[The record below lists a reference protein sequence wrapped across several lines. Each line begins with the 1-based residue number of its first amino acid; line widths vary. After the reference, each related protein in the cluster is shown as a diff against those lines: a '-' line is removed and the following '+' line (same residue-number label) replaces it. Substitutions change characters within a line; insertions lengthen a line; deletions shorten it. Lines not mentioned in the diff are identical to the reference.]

1 MPQKTNLNI
10 SPYFDDFDK
19 DDNFYRVLFKPG
31 FPVQARELTTLQSIL
46 QNQVENFGSHIFKE
60 GSMVIPGNISYDG
73 EYTSIKINSDYL
85 GIPVTT
91 YVDKLIGKRLR
102 GQTSGVTASVD
113 KFLDISP
120 AEGITDLTLFVGY
133 HSSNESGEI
142 ASFDDGEVLIVEEGF
157 TYGNTSVNA
166 GDVVAT
172 VVSEDSAS
180 IGSNVSIGTGVYF
193 IRGTFVDVTTDK
205 IVLDAYSNNPSF
217 RVGLEII
224 EELITAKDDDSLYD
238 NAKGFS
244 NFAAPGADRLK
255 ISTKLSKKLLTD
267 YDDKTFVELLRIEDG
282 EIKKLQ
288 NSSVYSIIKD
298 YFAKR
303 TFEESGDYSL
313 GNFGVSTSEILNDR
327 MSNEGVYFEDQI
339 TDQGNTASED
349 LYAVKLS
356 AGKAYV
362 KGFDV
367 ETISTTVVDVEKPRD
382 TRSVSDALV
391 PFEFGTVLRLNN
403 VNGSPFIGV
412 NNNDNIV
419 NLFNQRKTTAN
430 ATAGSG
436 TQVGRAR
443 VYSYGLTDSA
453 YSNASSKFNLSL
465 FDVQTFTELTLNSS
479 VTNAQL
485 PDSSFVEG
493 VSSGASGFA
502 NAQGGGSATVNL
514 VQTTG
519 TFIAGEQL
527 KINGTSLVS
536 RSVTSVRTFGIED
549 VKSVFQDS
557 TAVDSELKSD
567 FSGDLIL
574 QKKTAPNFSIADQ
587 ITISNAGIATVAGKN
602 FVGIKK
608 DSIVRYQTSSLSVPT
623 FNRVSAVAADGL
635 TMTLAATTDVANV
648 CAGPITEG
656 TVNFTIGAPIVKN
669 NGGMYAP
676 LEETSVAT
684 VGLSGSNLTVTT
696 QIREKSTNDSG
707 ELSLV
712 PGDTGITSSRYETFD
727 ADRYSIHY
735 SDGSIEDLTSDQ
747 FSLGTDGNVTI
758 TGLTASQSSN
768 VTVNATVKKIGISEK
783 RKDYIRS
790 EKININQCRTGVT
803 TSLTGLTQSNFYGTR
818 IEDKEISLNV
828 PDVVKVIAVYE
839 ALDINIPVLDKL
851 IFPSG
856 LALDTNSILGEKIL
870 GKETGAL
877 AQIVTRSSATEVEIV
892 YLNDSKFS
900 IGELVNFEESNINSI
915 ISNITIGNYQNVTDH
930 YTLDKGQREEFY
942 DYGRIVKSNDGYTPT
957 RRLLI
962 IFDYYLVPSN
972 DTGDI
977 YTVNSYDPERYKFD
991 IPTLPSEARAS
1002 DILDVRPR
1010 VTAFDPSTS
1019 RSPFDFDS
1027 RTFGTT
1033 GNNPT
1038 LVVTPEESSIVDFA
1052 YYLPR
1057 IDKISLNKDG
1067 VFTVTKGTSAVN
1079 PKAPTSVDEAMEI
1092 ATLKLPAYLYNPEDI
1107 EITVVDNRRYTM
1119 RDIGKIEDRVENL
1132 ETLTSLTLL
1141 ELDTKTLQVRDADG
1155 LDRFKSGFFVDDFK
1169 DVNRTDFD
1177 SSDIAVDSRT
1187 NTLTTPRDFFSLK
1200 PQVALEPSVNINTA
1214 DFSQNLSLLDSNV
1227 QKTGDLITLKYTEKG
1242 WIEQPLASRVENVN
1256 PFNMI
1261 DFTGRIQL
1269 TPASDNWTR
1278 NVFVSGG
1285 TRRITGSF
1293 NGSFI
1298 ETIKISS
1305 KPDTHVR
1312 SRNVSF
1318 VGGGLRPLAR
1328 HYPFFDSA
1336 SGIDIAP
1343 KLIEIAM
1350 SSGVFNIGENVS
1362 GFIGGRRIF
1371 RARVIQ
1377 PNHKTGQYNKPAT
1390 TISLNPYD
1398 RSVSLPTT
1406 YSASSTVLNVD
1417 IEALADEVQGRYFG
1431 FVQKGVVLIGNTSGA
1446 QATVSDVRLFTDTF
1460 GDVGGSIFFRNPLAS
1475 PPPPLRFKTGTNAYK
1490 LTSSSTNAEPLKGSL
1505 LISSAET
1512 TYRATGIVDTFR
1524 QTRVVVRTPPPP
1536 PPRPRRRRRRRG
1548 GKDPLAQ
1555 SFTVDE
1561 TGAFMTSV
1569 DLFFANKDEAE
1580 KVTIEVRTVELGTPT
1595 NQLVDDFSRVTLEPS
1610 QINTSTDGTVPTNV
1624 KFPSPIYLEPNAE
1637 YAVVI
1642 LAPTT
1647 NQYEHWVARMGE
1659 RTVNTTTLPNAE
1671 SVLVTKQYVGGSLFK
1686 SQNGSIWTPSQFEDL
1701 KFKLYKANFT
1711 TTTGTAFFYNTPLTP
1726 TDSNL
1731 PKLNAD
1737 SIKTLPRRLKVGIN
1751 TTNTMNAVLQVGR
1764 KVSDGT
1770 AGRPFG
1776 FIDQVGGRV
1785 NTLSPSIVGAGYSNG
1800 TYSDVPLY
1808 TITGNGSNS
1817 RATVVV
1823 SGGVVSSVSPTT
1835 DGNGYVIGDVVGV
1848 TTSNMVKGRGA
1859 KITVTE
1865 LDGFDTLYLTGV
1877 QGQTFDTGDLVVYD
1891 SNTAVSY
1898 ANTDI
1903 LSSTVLDSLSEGNII
1918 EVTHHSHGMHAS
1930 NNIVTLSDIEPNT
1943 LSTTLT
1949 SELSNNGGSVSVA
1962 NTSLFG
1968 TFEGIS
1974 TSRGFAKINNE
1985 VIFYDSI
1992 TAGGGG
1998 SGSLGIGTRG
2008 IDSSLV
2014 RSHPNNSE
2022 IFPYEL
2028 NGVSLTK
2035 INKQHSMSSNALL
2048 NASQDIDK
2056 YYLEIDRQDRAS
2068 GDTLLCFTSDNQVGG
2083 DGAVGTR
2090 NIQYNTLEP
2099 RVNVITPGEGTS
2111 LSASIRTTSGTSAG
2125 GIEPSFIDQGFEP
2138 IELNVDNSLSTPR
2151 IVASEVN
2158 ETTRLTTLPKN
2169 RSFTLGIQ
2177 MNSSDSNLSPVI
2189 DTQNMTMIY
2198 GRNRINNPI
2207 SDYTIDGRVNLSSED
2222 PHSSIYVTNRVDL
2235 AQPATSLKVLVSSYR
2250 HASADFRLLYQLFR
2264 TDSSGIETSYQLFPG
2279 FNNLNDTDGDGFG
2292 DEVIDNTQN
2301 NGRSDAFV
2309 SASADGQF
2317 SEYQFSA
2324 DNLEQFTGFRIKI
2337 VMSGTNEARSPQ
2349 FKDFRA
2355 IALA

>member
-60 GSMVIPGNISYDG
+60 GSMVIPGNINYDG
-73 EYTSIKINSDYL
+73 EYTSLKINSDYL
-85 GIPVTT
+85 GIPVTA
-91 YVDKLIGKRLR
+91 YVDKLVGKRLK

-113 KFLDISP
+113 KFLDVSP
-120 AEGITDLTLFVGY
+120 AEGITDLTLFIRY
-133 HSSNESGEI
+133 HDSNISGEI
-142 ASFDDGEVLIVEEGF
+142 ATFSDGEVLIVEEGF

-166 GDVVAT
+166 GDTVAT
-172 VVSEDSAS
+172 VAPEDASS

-193 IRGTFVDVTTDK
+193 IRGTFVDVAADK

-217 RVGLEII
+217 RVGLEIT

-267 YDDKTFVELLRIEDG
+267 YDDKTFVELVRIENG

-288 NSSVYSIIKD
+288 NSSVYSIIKE

-327 MSNEGVYFEDQI
+327 MSNEGVYFADQI
-339 TDQGNTASED
+339 TDQGNTPSED

-362 KGFDV
+362 KGFDI
-367 ETISTTVVDVEKPRD
+367 ETVSTTVLDVEKPRD
-382 TRSVSDALV
+382 TRSVSDSLV
-391 PFEFGTVLRLNN
+391 PFEFGTLLRLNN

-412 NNNDNIV
+412 NNNDNTI

-430 ATAGSG
+430 ATSGSG

-443 VYSYGLTDSA
+443 VYSFSLTDAS
-453 YSNASSKFNLSL
+453 YSNAASQFDLYL

-502 NAQGGGSATVNL
+502 NAQGGGSDTVNL

-527 KINGTSLVS
+527 KINGTTLVS
-536 RSVTSVRTFGIED
+536 RSVSSVRTFGIED

-567 FSGDLIL
+567 FSGDMIL
-574 QKKTAPNFSIADQ
+574 QRKTAPNFSIADQ
-587 ITISNAGIATVAGKN
+587 ITISSAGIATVAGKN
-602 FVGIKK
+602 FVGIKR
-608 DSIVRYQTSSLSVPT
+608 DSIVRYQTSDLSVPT
-623 FNRVSAVAADGL
+623 FNRVQSVAADGL
-635 TMTLAATTDVANV
+635 TMTLAATTDVASV
-648 CAGPITEG
+648 CDGGIVAG
-656 TVNFTIGAPIVKN
+656 TVNFTLGAPIVRNK
-669 NGGMYAP
+669 GGMYAP
-676 LEETSVAT
+676 LEETDVAT
-684 VGLSGSNLTVTT
+684 VGLSGSNLIVTT
-696 QIREKSTNDSG
+696 QVREKSTNGAG
-707 ELSLV
+707 ELTLV

-727 ADRYSIHY
+727 AERYSVHY
-735 SDGSIEDLTSDQ
+735 SDGTTEDLTSDQ
-747 FSLGTDGNVTI
+747 FTLGTDGTVTL

-790 EKININQCRTGVT
+790 EKINITQCRSGVT

-839 ALDINIPVLDKL
+839 ALDTNAPVLDKL
-851 IFPSG
+851 TFPAG

-900 IGELVNFEESNINSI
+900 VGELVEFEESNINSI
-915 ISNITIGNYQNVTDH
+915 IATITIGNYQNVTRH

-977 YTVNSYDPERYKFD
+977 YTVNSYDSERYKFD
-991 IPTLPSEARAS
+991 VPSLPSGVRAS

-1038 LVVTPEESSIVDFA
+1038 LVVTPAESSVVDFA

-1057 IDKISLNKDG
+1057 IDKISLDKNG

-1079 PKAPTSVDEAMEI
+1079 PKAPTSVDDAMDI
-1092 ATLKLPAYLYNPEDI
+1092 ATLKLPAYLYNPDDI

-1119 RDIGKIEDRVENL
+1119 RDIGKLEDRVENL
-1132 ETLTSLTLL
+1132 ETVTSLTLL

-1169 DVNRTDFD
+1169 DVNRTDLG

-1200 PQVALEPSVNINTA
+1200 PQIALEPSVNISTA
-1214 DFSQNLSLLDSNV
+1214 DFSQNLPLLDSNV
-1227 QKTGDLITLKYTEKG
+1227 QKTGDLITLKYTEKE

-1278 NVFVSGG
+1278 NVFVDGG
-1285 TRRITGSF
+1285 SRTITGDF

-1305 KPDTHVR
+1305 EPDTHVR
-1312 SRNVSF
+1312 SRNVAF
-1318 VGGGLRPLAR
+1318 VGTGLRPLAR

-1343 KLIEIAM
+1343 KLIEVTM
-1350 SSGVFNIGENVS
+1350 SSGVFTVGEDVS
-1362 GFIGGRRIF
+1362 GFIGGTRIF
-1371 RARVIQ
+1371 SARVIQ
-1377 PNHKTGQYNKPAT
+1377 PNHKTGPYGSPT
-1390 TISLNPYD
+1390 TTVSLNPYD
-1398 RSVSLPTT
+1398 RSVSLPTS

-1417 IEALADEVQGRYFG
+1417 IEALSDEVQGRYFG
-1431 FVQKGVVLIGNTSGA
+1431 YVQKGIVLIGNTSGA

-1460 GDVGGSIFFRNPLAS
+1460 GDVSGSFFFRNPLAS
-1475 PPPPLRFKTGTNAYK
+1475 PPPPLRFKTGTSAYK
-1490 LTSSSTNAEPLKGSL
+1490 LTSSSTNATPLKGSL

-1512 TYRATGIVDTFR
+1512 TYSATGIVDTFR
-1524 QTRVVVRTPPPP
+1524 QTRVVVRRPPPP
-1536 PPRPRRRRRRRG
+1536 PAPPIRIRVPE
-1548 GKDPLAQ
+1548 DPLAQ

-1561 TGAFMTSV
+1561 TGAFLTSV
-1569 DLFFANKDEAE
+1569 DLFFGSKDEAE
-1580 KVTIEVRTVELGTPT
+1580 KVSVEIRTVELGTPT

-1610 QINTSTDGTVPTNV
+1610 QISTSTDGTVATNV
-1624 KFPSPIYLEPNAE
+1624 KFPSPIYLEPNTE

-1659 RTVNTTTLPNAE
+1659 KTVNTTTLPNAE

-1686 SQNGSIWTPSQFEDL
+1686 SQNGTIWTASQFEDL
-1701 KFKLYKANFT
+1701 KFTLYKANFST
-1711 TTTGTAFFYNTPLTP
+1711 SPGTAFFYNTPLTP
-1726 TDSNL
+1726 TDYNL
-1731 PKLNAD
+1731 PRLTAD
-1737 SIKTLPRRLKVGIN
+1737 SIKTLPRQLKIGIT
-1751 TTNTMNAVLQVGR
+1751 TTNTMGAVLQVGR

-1776 FIDQVGGRV
+1776 FIDQVGGRLD
-1785 NTLSPSIVGAGYSNG
+1785 TLSPSIVGAGYSNG

-1808 TITGNGSNS
+1808 TITGNGSNG

-1823 SGGVVSSVSPTT
+1823 SGGVISSVSPTT
-1835 DGNGYVIGDVVGV
+1835 DGNGYVVGDVVGV

-1859 KITVTE
+1859 KVTVTA

-1877 QGQTFDTGDLVVYD
+1877 QGETFDTGDLVVYD
-1891 SNTAVSY
+1891 SDTAVSY

-1903 LSSTVLDSLSEGNII
+1903 LSSTVLDSLSEGNVI
-1918 EVTHHSHGMHAS
+1918 EITHHNHGMHAS
-1930 NNIVTLSDIEPNT
+1930 NNVVTLSDIQPNT
-1943 LSTTLT
+1943 VPSTLT
-1949 SELSNNGGSVSVA
+1949 SELSNSGASISVA
-1962 NTSLFG
+1962 NTSIFG

-1974 TSRGFAKINNE
+1974 TSRGFVKINNE

-1998 SGSLGIGTRG
+1998 AGSLGIGTRG

-2068 GDTLLCFTSDNQVGG
+2068 GDSLLSFTSDNQVGG
-2083 DGAVGTR
+2083 SGAVGTR
-2090 NIQYNTLEP
+2090 NIQFNTIEP
-2099 RVNVITPGEGTS
+2099 RVNVITPGQGTS

-2125 GIEPSFIDQGFEP
+2125 GNEPSFIDQGFESV
-2138 IELNVDNSLSTPR
+2138 ELNVDNSLSTPR

-2198 GRNRINNPI
+2198 GRNRLNNPI
-2207 SDYTIDGRVNLSSED
+2207 ADYTVDGRVNLNSED
-2222 PHSSIYVTNRVDL
+2222 PHSAIYVTNKIDL

-2250 HASADFRLLYQLFR
+2250 HASADFRVLYQLFR

-2279 FNNLNDTDGDGFG
+2279 FNNLKDTDGDGFG

-2337 VMSGTNEARSPQ
+2337 VMSGTNEARAPQ
-2349 FKDFRA
+2349 FKDFRT

>member
-60 GSMVIPGNISYDG
+60 GSMVIPGNINYDN
-73 EYTSIKINSDYL
+73 EYTSLKINSDYL
-85 GIPVTT
+85 GIPVTA
-91 YVDKLIGKRLR
+91 YVDKLVGKRLK

-113 KFLDISP
+113 KFLDVSP
-120 AEGITDLTLFVGY
+120 AEGITDLTLFIRY
-133 HSSNESGEI
+133 HDSNISGEI
-142 ASFDDGEVLIVEEGF
+142 ATFSDGEVLIVEEGF
-157 TYGNTSVNA
+157 TYGNTSINA
-166 GDVVAT
+166 GDTVAT
-172 VVSEDSAS
+172 VAPEDAAA

-193 IRGTFVDVTTDK
+193 IRGTFVDVAADK
-205 IVLDAYSNNPSF
+205 IVLDAYSNTSSF
-217 RVGLEII
+217 RVGLEIT

-267 YDDKTFVELLRIEDG
+267 YDDKTFVELVRIENG
-282 EIKKLQ
+282 QIKKLQ
-288 NSSVYSIIKD
+288 NSSVYSIIKE

-327 MSNEGVYFEDQI
+327 MSNEGVYFADQI
-339 TDQGNTASED
+339 TDQGNTPSED

-362 KGFDV
+362 KGFDI
-367 ETISTTVVDVEKPRD
+367 ETVSTTVLDVEKPRD
-382 TRSVSDALV
+382 TRSVSDSLV
-391 PFEFGTVLRLNN
+391 PFEFGTLLRLNN

-412 NNNDNIV
+412 NNNDNTI

-430 ATAGSG
+430 ATSGSG

-443 VYSYGLTDSA
+443 VYSFSLTDAS
-453 YSNASSKFNLSL
+453 YSNAASQFDLYL

-502 NAQGGGSATVNL
+502 NAQGGGSTTVNL

-527 KINGTSLVS
+527 RINGTTLVS
-536 RSVTSVRTFGIED
+536 RSVSSVRTFGIED

-567 FSGDLIL
+567 FSGDMIL
-574 QKKTAPNFSIADQ
+574 QRKTAPNFSIADQ
-587 ITISNAGIATVAGKN
+587 ITISSAGIATVAGKN
-602 FVGIKK
+602 FVGIKR
-608 DSIVRYQTSSLSVPT
+608 DSIVRYQTSDLSVPT
-623 FNRVSAVAADGL
+623 FNRVQSVAADGL
-635 TMTLAATTDVANV
+635 TMTLAATTDVASV
-648 CAGPITEG
+648 CDGGIVAG
-656 TVNFTIGAPIVKN
+656 TVNFTLGAPIVRNK
-669 NGGMYAP
+669 GGMYAP
-676 LEETSVAT
+676 LEETDVAT
-684 VGLSGSNLTVTT
+684 VGLSGSNLIVTT
-696 QIREKSTNDSG
+696 QVREKSTNGAG
-707 ELSLV
+707 ELTLV
-712 PGDTGITSSRYETFD
+712 PADTGITSSRYETFD
-727 ADRYSIHY
+727 AERYSVHY
-735 SDGSIEDLTSDQ
+735 SDGTTEDLTSDQ
-747 FSLGTDGNVTI
+747 FTLGTDGTVTL

-790 EKININQCRTGVT
+790 EKINITQCRSGVT

-839 ALDINIPVLDKL
+839 ALDTNAPVLDKL
-851 IFPSG
+851 TFPAG

-900 IGELVNFEESNINSI
+900 VGELVEFEESNINSI
-915 ISNITIGNYQNVTDH
+915 IATITIGNYQNVTRH

-977 YTVNSYDPERYKFD
+977 YTVNSYDSERYKFD
-991 IPTLPSEARAS
+991 VPSLPSGVRAS

-1038 LVVTPEESSIVDFA
+1038 LVVTPAESSVVDFA

-1057 IDKISLNKDG
+1057 IDKISLDKNG

-1079 PKAPTSVDEAMEI
+1079 PKAPTSVDDAMDI
-1092 ATLKLPAYLYNPEDI
+1092 ATLKLPAYLYNPDDI

-1119 RDIGKIEDRVENL
+1119 RDIGKLEDRVENL
-1132 ETLTSLTLL
+1132 ETVTSLTLL

-1169 DVNRTDFD
+1169 DVNRTDLG

-1200 PQVALEPSVNINTA
+1200 PQIALEPSLNISTA
-1214 DFSQNLSLLDSNV
+1214 DFSQNLPLLDSNV
-1227 QKTGDLITLKYTEKG
+1227 QKTGDLITLKYTEKE

-1278 NVFVSGG
+1278 NVFVDGG
-1285 TRRITGSF
+1285 SRTITGDF

-1305 KPDTHVR
+1305 EPDTHVR
-1312 SRNVSF
+1312 SRNVAF
-1318 VGGGLRPLAR
+1318 VGSGLRPLAR

-1343 KLIEIAM
+1343 KLIEVTM
-1350 SSGVFNIGENVS
+1350 SSGVFTVGEDVS
-1362 GFIGGRRIF
+1362 GFIGGTRIF
-1371 RARVIQ
+1371 SARVIQ
-1377 PNHKTGQYNKPAT
+1377 PNHKTGPYGSPT
-1390 TISLNPYD
+1390 TTVSLNPYD
-1398 RSVSLPTT
+1398 RSVSLPTS

-1417 IEALADEVQGRYFG
+1417 IEALSDEVQGRYFG
-1431 FVQKGVVLIGNTSGA
+1431 YVQKGIVLIGNTSGA

-1460 GDVGGSIFFRNPLAS
+1460 GDLSGSFFFRNPLAS
-1475 PPPPLRFKTGTNAYK
+1475 PPPPLRFKTGTSAYK
-1490 LTSSSTNAEPLKGSL
+1490 LTSSSTNATPLKGSL

-1512 TYRATGIVDTFR
+1512 TYSATGIVDTFR
-1524 QTRVVVRTPPPP
+1524 QTRVVVRRPPPP
-1536 PPRPRRRRRRRG
+1536 PAPPVIEIREPC
-1548 GKDPLAQ
+1548 DPLAQ

-1561 TGAFMTSV
+1561 TGAFLTSV
-1569 DLFFANKDEAE
+1569 DLFFGSKDEAE
-1580 KVTIEVRTVELGTPT
+1580 KVSVEIRTVELGTPT

-1610 QINTSTDGTVPTNV
+1610 QISTSTDGTVATNV
-1624 KFPSPIYLEPNAE
+1624 KFSSPIYLEPRTE

-1659 RTVNTTTLPNAE
+1659 KTVNTTTLPNAE

-1686 SQNGSIWTPSQFEDL
+1686 SQNGTIWTASQFEDL
-1701 KFKLYKANFT
+1701 KFTLYKANFST
-1711 TTTGTAFFYNTPLTP
+1711 SPGTAFFYNTPLTP
-1726 TDSNL
+1726 TDYNL
-1731 PKLNAD
+1731 PRLTAD
-1737 SIKTLPRRLKVGIN
+1737 SIKTLPRQLKIGIT
-1751 TTNTMNAVLQVGR
+1751 TTNTMGAVLQVGR

-1776 FIDQVGGRV
+1776 FIDQVGGRLD
-1785 NTLSPSIVGAGYSNG
+1785 TLSPSIVGAGYSNG

-1808 TITGNGSNS
+1808 TITGNGSNG

-1823 SGGVVSSVSPTT
+1823 SGGVISSVSPTT
-1835 DGNGYVIGDVVGV
+1835 DGNGYVVGDVVGV
-1848 TTSNMVKGRGA
+1848 TTSNMIKGRGA
-1859 KITVTE
+1859 KVTVTA

-1877 QGQTFDTGDLVVYD
+1877 QGETFDTGDLVVYD

-1903 LSSTVLDSLSEGNII
+1903 LSSTVLDSLSEGNVI
-1918 EVTHHSHGMHAS
+1918 EITHHNHGMHAS
-1930 NNIVTLSDIEPNT
+1930 NNVVTLSDIQPNT
-1943 LSTTLT
+1943 VPSTLT
-1949 SELSNNGGSVSVA
+1949 SELSNSGASISVA
-1962 NTSLFG
+1962 NTSIFG

-1974 TSRGFAKINNE
+1974 TSRGFVKINNE

-1998 SGSLGIGTRG
+1998 AGSLGIGTRG

-2068 GDTLLCFTSDNQVGG
+2068 GDSLLSFTSDNQVGG
-2083 DGAVGTR
+2083 SGAVGTR
-2090 NIQYNTLEP
+2090 NIQFNTIEP
-2099 RVNVITPGEGTS
+2099 RVNVITPGQGTS

-2125 GIEPSFIDQGFEP
+2125 GNEPSFIDQGFESV
-2138 IELNVDNSLSTPR
+2138 ELNVDNSLSTPR

-2198 GRNRINNPI
+2198 GRNRLNNPI
-2207 SDYTIDGRVNLSSED
+2207 ADYTVDGRVNLNSED
-2222 PHSSIYVTNRVDL
+2222 PHSAIYVTNKIDL

-2250 HASADFRLLYQLFR
+2250 HASADFRVLYQLFR

-2279 FNNLNDTDGDGFG
+2279 FNNLKDTDGDGFG

-2337 VMSGTNEARSPQ
+2337 VMSGTNEARAPQ
-2349 FKDFRA
+2349 FKDFRT

>member
-60 GSMVIPGNISYDG
+60 GSMVIPGNINYDN
-73 EYTSIKINSDYL
+73 EYTSLKINSDYL
-85 GIPVTT
+85 GIPVTA
-91 YVDKLIGKRLR
+91 YVDKLVGKRLK

-113 KFLDISP
+113 KFLDVSP
-120 AEGITDLTLFVGY
+120 AEGITDLTLFVRY
-133 HSSNESGEI
+133 HDSNLSGEL
-142 ASFDDGEVLIVEEGF
+142 ATFSDGEVLIVEEGF

-166 GDVVAT
+166 GDTVAT
-172 VVSEDSAS
+172 VAPEDAAA

-193 IRGTFVDVTTDK
+193 IRGTFVDVAADK
-205 IVLDAYSNNPSF
+205 IVLDAYSNTSSF
-217 RVGLEII
+217 RVGLEIT

-267 YDDKTFVELLRIEDG
+267 YDDKTFVELVRIENG
-282 EIKKLQ
+282 QIKKLQ
-288 NSSVYSIIKD
+288 NSSVYSIIKE

-327 MSNEGVYFEDQI
+327 MSNEGVYFADQI
-339 TDQGNTASED
+339 TDQGNTPSED

-362 KGFDV
+362 KGFDI
-367 ETISTTVVDVEKPRD
+367 ETVSTTVLDVEKPRD
-382 TRSVSDALV
+382 TRSVSDSLV
-391 PFEFGTVLRLNN
+391 PFEFGTLLRLNN

-412 NNNDNIV
+412 NNNDNTI

-430 ATAGSG
+430 ATSGSG

-443 VYSYGLTDSA
+443 VYSFSLTDAS
-453 YSNASSKFNLSL
+453 YSNAASQFDLYL

-502 NAQGGGSATVNL
+502 NAQGGGSTTVNL

-527 KINGTSLVS
+527 KINGTTLVS
-536 RSVTSVRTFGIED
+536 RSVSSVRTFGIED

-567 FSGDLIL
+567 FSGDMIL
-574 QKKTAPNFSIADQ
+574 QRKTAPNFSIADQ
-587 ITISNAGIATVAGKN
+587 ITISSAGIATVAGKN
-602 FVGIKK
+602 FVGIKR
-608 DSIVRYQTSSLSVPT
+608 DSIVRYQTSDLSVPT
-623 FNRVSAVAADGL
+623 FNRVQSVAADGL

-648 CAGPITEG
+648 CDGGIVAG
-656 TVNFTIGAPIVKN
+656 TVNFTLGAPIVRNK
-669 NGGMYAP
+669 GGMYAP
-676 LEETSVAT
+676 LEETDVAT
-684 VGLSGSNLTVTT
+684 VGLSGSNLIVTT
-696 QIREKSTNDSG
+696 QVREKSTNGAG
-707 ELSLV
+707 ELTLV

-727 ADRYSIHY
+727 AERYSVHY
-735 SDGSIEDLTSDQ
+735 SDGTTEDLTSDQ
-747 FSLGTDGNVTI
+747 FTLGTDGTVTL

-790 EKININQCRTGVT
+790 EKINITQCRSGVT

-839 ALDINIPVLDKL
+839 ALDTNAPVLDKL
-851 IFPSG
+851 TFPAG

-900 IGELVNFEESNINSI
+900 VGELVEFEESNINSI
-915 ISNITIGNYQNVTDH
+915 IATITIGNYQDVTRH

-977 YTVNSYDPERYKFD
+977 YTVNSYDSERYKFD
-991 IPTLPSEARAS
+991 IPSLPSGVRAS

-1038 LVVTPEESSIVDFA
+1038 LVVTPEESSVVDFA

-1057 IDKISLNKDG
+1057 IDKISLDKNG

-1079 PKAPTSVDEAMEI
+1079 PKAPTSVDDAMDI
-1092 ATLKLPAYLYNPEDI
+1092 ATLKLPAYLYNPDDI

-1119 RDIGKIEDRVENL
+1119 RDIGKLEDRVENL
-1132 ETLTSLTLL
+1132 ETVTSLTLL

-1169 DVNRTDFD
+1169 DVNRTDLG

-1200 PQVALEPSVNINTA
+1200 PQIALEPSVNISTA
-1214 DFSQNLSLLDSNV
+1214 DFSQNLPLLDSNV
-1227 QKTGDLITLKYTEKG
+1227 QKTGDLITLKYTEKE

-1256 PFNMI
+1256 PFSMI
-1261 DFTGRIQL
+1261 DFTGRIKL

-1278 NVFVSGG
+1278 NVFIDGG
-1285 TRRITGSF
+1285 SRTITGDF

-1305 KPDTHVR
+1305 EPDTHVR
-1312 SRNVSF
+1312 SRNVAF
-1318 VGGGLRPLAR
+1318 VGSGLRPLAR

-1343 KLIEIAM
+1343 KLIEVTM
-1350 SSGVFNIGENVS
+1350 SSGVFTVGEDVS
-1362 GFIGGRRIF
+1362 GFIGGTRIF
-1371 RARVIQ
+1371 SARVIQ
-1377 PNHKTGQYNKPAT
+1377 PNHKTGPYGSPT
-1390 TISLNPYD
+1390 TTVSLNPYD
-1398 RSVSLPTT
+1398 RSVSLPTS

-1417 IEALADEVQGRYFG
+1417 IEALSDEVQGRYFG
-1431 FVQKGVVLIGNTSGA
+1431 YVQKGIVLIGNTSGA

-1460 GDVGGSIFFRNPLAS
+1460 GDVSGSFFFRNPLAS
-1475 PPPPLRFKTGTNAYK
+1475 PPPPLRFKTGTSAYK
-1490 LTSSSTNAEPLKGSL
+1490 LTSSSTNATPLKGSL

-1512 TYRATGIVDTFR
+1512 TYSATGIVDTFR
-1524 QTRVVVRTPPPP
+1524 QTRVVVRRPPPP
-1536 PPRPRRRRRRRG
+1536 PAPPVIEIREPC
-1548 GKDPLAQ
+1548 DPLAQ

-1561 TGAFMTSV
+1561 TGAFLTSV
-1569 DLFFANKDEAE
+1569 DLFFGSKDEAE
-1580 KVTIEVRTVELGTPT
+1580 KVSVEIRTVELGTPT

-1610 QINTSTDGTVPTNV
+1610 QISTSTDGTVATNV
-1624 KFPSPIYLEPNAE
+1624 KFSSPIYLEPRTE

-1659 RTVNTTTLPNAE
+1659 KTVNTTTLPNAE

-1686 SQNGSIWTPSQFEDL
+1686 SQNGTIWTASQFEDL
-1701 KFKLYKANFT
+1701 KFTLYKANFST
-1711 TTTGTAFFYNTPLTP
+1711 SPGTAFFYNTPLTP
-1726 TDSNL
+1726 TDYNL
-1731 PKLNAD
+1731 PRLTAD
-1737 SIKTLPRRLKVGIN
+1737 SIKTLPRQLKIGIT
-1751 TTNTMNAVLQVGR
+1751 TTNTMDAVLQVGR

-1776 FIDQVGGRV
+1776 FIDQVGGRLD
-1785 NTLSPSIVGAGYSNG
+1785 TLSPSIVGAGYSNG

-1808 TITGNGSNS
+1808 TITGNGSNG

-1823 SGGVVSSVSPTT
+1823 AGGVISSVSPTT
-1835 DGNGYVIGDVVGV
+1835 DGNGYVVGDVVGV
-1848 TTSNMVKGRGA
+1848 TTSNMIKGRGA
-1859 KITVTE
+1859 KVTVTA

-1877 QGQTFDTGDLVVYD
+1877 QGETFDTGDLVVYD
-1891 SNTAVSY
+1891 SDTAVSY

-1903 LSSTVLDSLSEGNII
+1903 LSSTVLDSLSEGNVI
-1918 EVTHHSHGMHAS
+1918 EITHHNHGMHAS
-1930 NNIVTLSDIEPNT
+1930 NNVVTLSDIQPNT
-1943 LSTTLT
+1943 VPSTLT
-1949 SELSNNGGSVSVA
+1949 SELSNSGASISVA
-1962 NTSLFG
+1962 NTSIFG

-1974 TSRGFAKINNE
+1974 TSRGFVKINNE

-1998 SGSLGIGTRG
+1998 AGSLGIGTRG

-2068 GDTLLCFTSDNQVGG
+2068 GDSLLSFTSDNQVGG
-2083 DGAVGTR
+2083 SGAVGTR
-2090 NIQYNTLEP
+2090 NIQFNTIEP
-2099 RVNVITPGEGTS
+2099 RVNVITPGQGTS

-2125 GIEPSFIDQGFEP
+2125 GNEPSFIDQGFESV
-2138 IELNVDNSLSTPR
+2138 ELNVDNSLSTPR

-2198 GRNRINNPI
+2198 GRNRLNNPI
-2207 SDYTIDGRVNLSSED
+2207 ADYTVDGRVNLNSED
-2222 PHSSIYVTNRVDL
+2222 PHSAIYVTNKIDL

-2250 HASADFRLLYQLFR
+2250 HASADFRVLYQLFR

-2279 FNNLNDTDGDGFG
+2279 FNNLKDTDGDGFG

-2337 VMSGTNEARSPQ
+2337 VMSGTNEARAPQ

>member
-60 GSMVIPGNISYDG
+60 GSMVIPGNINYDG
-73 EYTSIKINSDYL
+73 EYTSLKINSDYL
-85 GIPVTT
+85 GIPVTA
-91 YVDKLIGKRLR
+91 YVDKLVGKRLK

-113 KFLDISP
+113 KFLDVSP
-120 AEGITDLTLFVGY
+120 AEGITDLTLFIRY
-133 HSSNESGEI
+133 HDSNISGEI
-142 ASFDDGEVLIVEEGF
+142 ATFSDGEVLIVEEGF

-166 GDVVAT
+166 GDTVAT
-172 VVSEDSAS
+172 VAPEDASS

-193 IRGTFVDVTTDK
+193 IRGTFVDVAADK

-217 RVGLEII
+217 RVGLEIT

-267 YDDKTFVELLRIEDG
+267 YDDKTFVELVRIENG

-288 NSSVYSIIKD
+288 NSSVYSIIKE

-327 MSNEGVYFEDQI
+327 MSNEGVYFADQI
-339 TDQGNTASED
+339 TDQGNTPSED

-362 KGFDV
+362 KGFDI
-367 ETISTTVVDVEKPRD
+367 ETVSTTVLDVEKPRD

-391 PFEFGTVLRLNN
+391 PFEFGTLLRLNN

-412 NNNDNIV
+412 NNNDNTI

-430 ATAGSG
+430 ATSGSG

-443 VYSYGLTDSA
+443 VYSFSLTDAS
-453 YSNASSKFNLSL
+453 YSNAASQFDLYL

-502 NAQGGGSATVNL
+502 NAQGGGSDTVNL

-527 KINGTSLVS
+527 KINGTTLVS
-536 RSVTSVRTFGIED
+536 RSVSSVRTFGIED

-567 FSGDLIL
+567 FSGDMIL
-574 QKKTAPNFSIADQ
+574 QRKTAPNFSIADQ
-587 ITISNAGIATVAGKN
+587 ITISSAGIATVAGKN
-602 FVGIKK
+602 FVGIKR
-608 DSIVRYQTSSLSVPT
+608 DSIVRYQTSDLSVPT
-623 FNRVSAVAADGL
+623 FNRVQSVAADGL
-635 TMTLAATTDVANV
+635 TMTLAATTDVASV
-648 CAGPITEG
+648 CDGGIVAG
-656 TVNFTIGAPIVKN
+656 TVNFTLGAPIVRNK
-669 NGGMYAP
+669 GGMYAP
-676 LEETSVAT
+676 LEETDVAT
-684 VGLSGSNLTVTT
+684 VGLSGSNLIVTT
-696 QIREKSTNDSG
+696 QVREKSTNGAG
-707 ELSLV
+707 ELTLV

-727 ADRYSIHY
+727 AERYSVHY
-735 SDGSIEDLTSDQ
+735 SDGTTEDLTSDQ
-747 FSLGTDGNVTI
+747 FTLGTDGTVTL

-790 EKININQCRTGVT
+790 EKINITQCRSGVT

-839 ALDINIPVLDKL
+839 ALDTNAPVLDKL
-851 IFPSG
+851 TFPAG

-900 IGELVNFEESNINSI
+900 VGELVEFEESNINSI
-915 ISNITIGNYQNVTDH
+915 IATITIGNYQNVTRH

-977 YTVNSYDPERYKFD
+977 YTVNSYDSERYKFD
-991 IPTLPSEARAS
+991 VPSLPSGVRAS

-1038 LVVTPEESSIVDFA
+1038 LVVTPAESSVVDFA

-1057 IDKISLNKDG
+1057 IDKISLDKNG

-1079 PKAPTSVDEAMEI
+1079 PKAPTSVDDAMDI
-1092 ATLKLPAYLYNPEDI
+1092 ATLKLPAYLYNPDDI

-1119 RDIGKIEDRVENL
+1119 RDIGKLEDRVENL
-1132 ETLTSLTLL
+1132 ETVTSLTLL

-1169 DVNRTDFD
+1169 DVNRTDLG

-1200 PQVALEPSVNINTA
+1200 PQIALEPSVNISTA
-1214 DFSQNLSLLDSNV
+1214 DFSQNLPLLDSNV
-1227 QKTGDLITLKYTEKG
+1227 QKTGDLITLKYTEKE

-1278 NVFVSGG
+1278 NVFVDGG
-1285 TRRITGSF
+1285 SRTITGDF

-1305 KPDTHVR
+1305 EPDTHVR
-1312 SRNVSF
+1312 SRNVAF
-1318 VGGGLRPLAR
+1318 VGTGLRPLAR

-1343 KLIEIAM
+1343 KLIEVTM
-1350 SSGVFNIGENVS
+1350 SSGVFTVGEDVS
-1362 GFIGGRRIF
+1362 GFIGGTRIF
-1371 RARVIQ
+1371 SARVIQ
-1377 PNHKTGQYNKPAT
+1377 PNHKTGPYGSPT
-1390 TISLNPYD
+1390 TTVSLNPYD
-1398 RSVSLPTT
+1398 RSVSLPTS

-1417 IEALADEVQGRYFG
+1417 IEALSDEVQGRYFG
-1431 FVQKGVVLIGNTSGA
+1431 YVQKGIVLIGNTSGA

-1460 GDVGGSIFFRNPLAS
+1460 GDVSGSFFFRNPLAS
-1475 PPPPLRFKTGTNAYK
+1475 PPPPLRFKTGTSAYK
-1490 LTSSSTNAEPLKGSL
+1490 LTSSSTNAQPLPGSL
-1505 LISSAET
+1505 FISSAET
-1512 TYRATGIVDTFR
+1512 TYSATGIVDTFR
-1524 QTRVVVRTPPPP
+1524 QTRVVVRRPPPP
-1536 PPRPRRRRRRRG
+1536 PAPPIRIRVPE
-1548 GKDPLAQ
+1548 DPLAQ

-1561 TGAFMTSV
+1561 TGAFLTSV
-1569 DLFFANKDEAE
+1569 DLFFASKDEAE
-1580 KVTIEVRTVELGTPT
+1580 KVSVEVRTVELGTPT

-1610 QINTSTDGTVPTNV
+1610 QISTSTDGTVATNV
-1624 KFPSPIYLEPNAE
+1624 KFPSPIYLEPNTE

-1659 RTVNTTTLPNAE
+1659 KTVNTTTLPNAE

-1686 SQNGSIWTPSQFEDL
+1686 SQNGTIWTASQFEDL
-1701 KFKLYKANFT
+1701 KFTLYKANFST
-1711 TTTGTAFFYNTPLTP
+1711 SPGTAFFYNTPLTP
-1726 TDSNL
+1726 TDYNL
-1731 PKLNAD
+1731 PRLTAD
-1737 SIKTLPRRLKVGIN
+1737 SIKTLPRQLKIGIT
-1751 TTNTMNAVLQVGR
+1751 TTNTMGAVLQVGR

-1776 FIDQVGGRV
+1776 FIDQVGGRLD
-1785 NTLSPSIVGAGYSNG
+1785 TLSPSIVGAGYSNG

-1808 TITGNGSNS
+1808 TITGNGSNG

-1823 SGGVVSSVSPTT
+1823 SGGVISSVSPTT
-1835 DGNGYVIGDVVGV
+1835 DGNGYVVGDVVGV

-1859 KITVTE
+1859 KVTVTT

-1877 QGQTFDTGDLVVYD
+1877 QGETFDTGDLVVYD
-1891 SNTAVSY
+1891 SDTAVSY

-1903 LSSTVLDSLSEGNII
+1903 LSSTVLDSLSEGNVI
-1918 EVTHHSHGMHAS
+1918 EITHHNHGMHAS
-1930 NNIVTLSDIEPNT
+1930 NNVVTLSDIQPNT
-1943 LSTTLT
+1943 VPSTLT
-1949 SELSNNGGSVSVA
+1949 SELSNSGASISVA
-1962 NTSLFG
+1962 NTSIFG

-1974 TSRGFAKINNE
+1974 TSRGFVKINNE

-1998 SGSLGIGTRG
+1998 AGSLGIGTRG

-2068 GDTLLCFTSDNQVGG
+2068 GDSLLSFTSDNQVGG
-2083 DGAVGTR
+2083 SGAVGTR
-2090 NIQYNTLEP
+2090 NIQFNTIEP
-2099 RVNVITPGEGTS
+2099 RVNVITPGQGTS

-2125 GIEPSFIDQGFEP
+2125 GNEPSFIDQGFESV
-2138 IELNVDNSLSTPR
+2138 ELNVDNSLSTPR

-2198 GRNRINNPI
+2198 GRNRLNNPI
-2207 SDYTIDGRVNLSSED
+2207 ADYTVDGRVNLNSED
-2222 PHSSIYVTNRVDL
+2222 PHSAIYVTNKIDL

-2250 HASADFRLLYQLFR
+2250 HASADFRVLYQLFR

-2279 FNNLNDTDGDGFG
+2279 FNNLKDTDGDGFG

-2337 VMSGTNEARSPQ
+2337 VMSGTNEARAPQ
-2349 FKDFRA
+2349 FKDFRT

>member
-60 GSMVIPGNISYDG
+60 GSMVIPGNINYDN
-73 EYTSIKINSDYL
+73 EYTSLKINSDYL
-85 GIPVTT
+85 GIPVTA
-91 YVDKLIGKRLR
+91 YVDKLVGKRLK

-113 KFLDISP
+113 KFLDVSP
-120 AEGITDLTLFVGY
+120 AEGITDLTLFIRY
-133 HSSNESGEI
+133 HDSNISGEI
-142 ASFDDGEVLIVEEGF
+142 ATFSDGEVLIVEEGF

-166 GDVVAT
+166 GDTVAT
-172 VVSEDSAS
+172 VAPEDASS

-193 IRGTFVDVTTDK
+193 IRGTFVDVAADK

-217 RVGLEII
+217 RVGLEIT

-267 YDDKTFVELLRIEDG
+267 YDDKTFVELVRIENG

-288 NSSVYSIIKD
+288 NSSVYSIIKE

-327 MSNEGVYFEDQI
+327 MSNEGVYFADQI
-339 TDQGNTASED
+339 TDQGNTPSED

-362 KGFDV
+362 KGFDI
-367 ETISTTVVDVEKPRD
+367 ETVSTTVLDVEKPRD

-391 PFEFGTVLRLNN
+391 PFEFGTLLRLNN

-412 NNNDNIV
+412 NNNDNTI

-430 ATAGSG
+430 ATSGSG

-443 VYSYGLTDSA
+443 VYSFSLTDAS
-453 YSNASSKFNLSL
+453 YSNAASQFDLYL

-502 NAQGGGSATVNL
+502 NAQGGGSDTVNL

-527 KINGTSLVS
+527 KINGTTLVS
-536 RSVTSVRTFGIED
+536 RSVSSVRTFGIED

-567 FSGDLIL
+567 FSGDMIL
-574 QKKTAPNFSIADQ
+574 QRKTAPNFSIADQ
-587 ITISNAGIATVAGKN
+587 ITISSAGIATVAGKN
-602 FVGIKK
+602 FVGIKR
-608 DSIVRYQTSSLSVPT
+608 DSIVRYQTSDLSVPT
-623 FNRVSAVAADGL
+623 FNRVQSVAADGL
-635 TMTLAATTDVANV
+635 TMTLAATTDVASV
-648 CAGPITEG
+648 CDGGIVAG
-656 TVNFTIGAPIVKN
+656 TVNFTLGAPIVRNK
-669 NGGMYAP
+669 GGMYAP
-676 LEETSVAT
+676 LEETDVAT
-684 VGLSGSNLTVTT
+684 VGLSGSNLIVTT
-696 QIREKSTNDSG
+696 QVREKSTNGAG
-707 ELSLV
+707 ELTLV

-727 ADRYSIHY
+727 AERYSVHY
-735 SDGSIEDLTSDQ
+735 SDGTTEDLTSDQ
-747 FSLGTDGNVTI
+747 FTLGTDGTVTL

-790 EKININQCRTGVT
+790 EKINITQCRSGVT

-839 ALDINIPVLDKL
+839 ALDTNAPVLDKL
-851 IFPSG
+851 TFPAG

-900 IGELVNFEESNINSI
+900 VGELVEFEESNINSI
-915 ISNITIGNYQNVTDH
+915 IATITIGNYQNVTRH

-977 YTVNSYDPERYKFD
+977 YTVNSYDSERYKFD
-991 IPTLPSEARAS
+991 VPSLPSGVRAS

-1038 LVVTPEESSIVDFA
+1038 LVVTPEESSVVDFA

-1057 IDKISLNKDG
+1057 IDKISLDKNG

-1079 PKAPTSVDEAMEI
+1079 PKAPTSVDDAMDI
-1092 ATLKLPAYLYNPEDI
+1092 ATLKLPAYLYNPDDI

-1119 RDIGKIEDRVENL
+1119 RDIGKLEDRVENL
-1132 ETLTSLTLL
+1132 ETVTSLTLL

-1169 DVNRTDFD
+1169 DVNRTDLG

-1200 PQVALEPSVNINTA
+1200 PQIALEPSVNISTA
-1214 DFSQNLSLLDSNV
+1214 DFSQNLPLLDSNV
-1227 QKTGDLITLKYTEKG
+1227 QKTGDLITLKYTEKE

-1278 NVFVSGG
+1278 NVFVDGG
-1285 TRRITGSF
+1285 SRTITGDF

-1305 KPDTHVR
+1305 EPDTHVR
-1312 SRNVSF
+1312 SRNVAF
-1318 VGGGLRPLAR
+1318 VGTGLRPLAR

-1343 KLIEIAM
+1343 KLIEVTM
-1350 SSGVFNIGENVS
+1350 SSGVFTVGEDVS
-1362 GFIGGRRIF
+1362 GFIGGTRIF
-1371 RARVIQ
+1371 SARVIQ
-1377 PNHKTGQYNKPAT
+1377 PNHKTGPYGSPT
-1390 TISLNPYD
+1390 TTVSLNPYD
-1398 RSVSLPTT
+1398 RSVSLPTS

-1417 IEALADEVQGRYFG
+1417 IEALSDEVQGRYFG
-1431 FVQKGVVLIGNTSGA
+1431 YVQKGIVLIGNTSGA

-1460 GDVGGSIFFRNPLAS
+1460 GDVSGSFFFRNPLAS
-1475 PPPPLRFKTGTNAYK
+1475 PPPPLRFKTGTSAYK
-1490 LTSSSTNAEPLKGSL
+1490 LTSSSTNAQPLPGSL
-1505 LISSAET
+1505 FISSAET
-1512 TYRATGIVDTFR
+1512 TYSATGIVDTFR
-1524 QTRVVVRTPPPP
+1524 QTRVVVRRPPPP
-1536 PPRPRRRRRRRG
+1536 PAPPIRIRVPE
-1548 GKDPLAQ
+1548 DPLAQ

-1561 TGAFMTSV
+1561 TGAFLTSV
-1569 DLFFANKDEAE
+1569 DLFFASKDEAE
-1580 KVTIEVRTVELGTPT
+1580 KVSVEVRTVELGTPT

-1610 QINTSTDGTVPTNV
+1610 QISTSTDGTVATNV
-1624 KFPSPIYLEPNAE
+1624 KFPSPIYLEPNTE

-1659 RTVNTTTLPNAE
+1659 KTVNTTTLPNAE

-1686 SQNGSIWTPSQFEDL
+1686 SQNGTIWTASQFEDL
-1701 KFKLYKANFT
+1701 KFTLYKANFST
-1711 TTTGTAFFYNTPLTP
+1711 SPGTAFFYNTPLTP
-1726 TDSNL
+1726 TDYNL
-1731 PKLNAD
+1731 PRLTAD
-1737 SIKTLPRRLKVGIN
+1737 SIKTLPRQLKIGIT
-1751 TTNTMNAVLQVGR
+1751 TTNTMGAVLQVGR

-1776 FIDQVGGRV
+1776 FIDQVGGRLD
-1785 NTLSPSIVGAGYSNG
+1785 TLSPSIVGAGYSNG

-1808 TITGNGSNS
+1808 TITGNGSNG

-1823 SGGVVSSVSPTT
+1823 SGGVISSVSPTT
-1835 DGNGYVIGDVVGV
+1835 DGNGYVVGDVVGV

-1859 KITVTE
+1859 KVTVTT

-1877 QGQTFDTGDLVVYD
+1877 QGETFDTGDLVVYD
-1891 SNTAVSY
+1891 SDTAVSY

-1903 LSSTVLDSLSEGNII
+1903 LSSTVLDSLSEGNVI
-1918 EVTHHSHGMHAS
+1918 EITHHNHGMHAS
-1930 NNIVTLSDIEPNT
+1930 NNVVTLSDIQPNT
-1943 LSTTLT
+1943 VPSTLT
-1949 SELSNNGGSVSVA
+1949 SELSNSGASISVA
-1962 NTSLFG
+1962 NTSIFG

-1974 TSRGFAKINNE
+1974 TSRGFVKINNE

-1998 SGSLGIGTRG
+1998 AGSLGIGTRG

-2068 GDTLLCFTSDNQVGG
+2068 GDSLLSFTSDNQVGG
-2083 DGAVGTR
+2083 SGAVGTR
-2090 NIQYNTLEP
+2090 NIQFNTIEP
-2099 RVNVITPGEGTS
+2099 RVNVITPGQGTS

-2125 GIEPSFIDQGFEP
+2125 GNEPSFIDQGFESV
-2138 IELNVDNSLSTPR
+2138 ELNVDNSLSTPR

-2198 GRNRINNPI
+2198 GRNRLNNPI
-2207 SDYTIDGRVNLSSED
+2207 ADYTVDGRVNLNSED
-2222 PHSSIYVTNRVDL
+2222 PHSAIYVTNKIDL

-2250 HASADFRLLYQLFR
+2250 HASADFRVLYQLFR

-2279 FNNLNDTDGDGFG
+2279 FNNLKDTDGDGFG

-2337 VMSGTNEARSPQ
+2337 VMSGTNEARAPQ
-2349 FKDFRA
+2349 FKDFRT

>member
-60 GSMVIPGNISYDG
+60 GSMVIPGNINYDG
-73 EYTSIKINSDYL
+73 EYTSLKINSDYL
-85 GIPVTT
+85 GIPVTA
-91 YVDKLIGKRLR
+91 YVDKLVGKRLK

-113 KFLDISP
+113 KFLDVSP
-120 AEGITDLTLFVGY
+120 AEGITDLTLFIRY
-133 HSSNESGEI
+133 HDSNVSGEF
-142 ASFDDGEVLIVEEGF
+142 ATFSDGEVLTVEEGF
-157 TYGNTSVNA
+157 TYGNTSINA
-166 GDVVAT
+166 GDTVAT
-172 VVSEDSAS
+172 VAPEDAAA

-193 IRGTFVDVTTDK
+193 IRGTFVDVAADK

-217 RVGLEII
+217 RVGLEIT

-267 YDDKTFVELLRIEDG
+267 YDDKTFVELVRIENG
-282 EIKKLQ
+282 QIKKLQ
-288 NSSVYSIIKD
+288 NTSVYSIIKD

-327 MSNEGVYFEDQI
+327 MSNEGVYFADQI
-339 TDQGNTASED
+339 TDQGNTPSED

-362 KGFDV
+362 KGFDI
-367 ETISTTVVDVEKPRD
+367 ETVSTTVLDVEKPRD

-391 PFEFGTVLRLNN
+391 PFEFGTLLRLNN

-412 NNNDNIV
+412 NNNDNTI

-430 ATAGSG
+430 ATSGSG

-443 VYSYGLTDSA
+443 VYSFSLTDAS
-453 YSNASSKFNLSL
+453 YSNAASQFDLYL

-502 NAQGGGSATVNL
+502 NAQGGGSDTVNL

-527 KINGTSLVS
+527 KINGTTLVS
-536 RSVTSVRTFGIED
+536 RSVSSVRTFGIED

-567 FSGDLIL
+567 FSGDMIL
-574 QKKTAPNFSIADQ
+574 QRKTAPNFSIADQ
-587 ITISNAGIATVAGKN
+587 ITISSAGIATVAGKN
-602 FVGIKK
+602 FVGIKR
-608 DSIVRYQTSSLSVPT
+608 DSIVRYQTSDLSVPT
-623 FNRVSAVAADGL
+623 FNRVQSVAADGL
-635 TMTLAATTDVANV
+635 TMTLAATTDVASV
-648 CAGPITEG
+648 CDGGIVAG
-656 TVNFTIGAPIVKN
+656 TVNFTLGAPIVRNK
-669 NGGMYAP
+669 GGMYAP
-676 LEETSVAT
+676 LEETDVAT
-684 VGLSGSNLTVTT
+684 VGLSGSNLIVTT
-696 QIREKSTNDSG
+696 QVREKSTNGAG
-707 ELSLV
+707 ELTLV

-727 ADRYSIHY
+727 AERYSVHY
-735 SDGSIEDLTSDQ
+735 SDGTTEDLTSDQ
-747 FSLGTDGNVTI
+747 FTLGTDGTVTL

-790 EKININQCRTGVT
+790 EKINITQCRSGVT

-839 ALDINIPVLDKL
+839 ALDTNAPVLDKL
-851 IFPSG
+851 TFPAG

-900 IGELVNFEESNINSI
+900 VGELVEFEESNINSI
-915 ISNITIGNYQNVTDH
+915 IATITIGNYQNVTRH

-977 YTVNSYDPERYKFD
+977 YTVNSYDSERYKFD
-991 IPTLPSEARAS
+991 VPSLPSGVRAS

-1038 LVVTPEESSIVDFA
+1038 LVVTPEESSVVDFA

-1057 IDKISLNKDG
+1057 IDKISLDKNG

-1079 PKAPTSVDEAMEI
+1079 PKAPTSVDDAMDI
-1092 ATLKLPAYLYNPEDI
+1092 ATLKLPAYLYNPDDI

-1119 RDIGKIEDRVENL
+1119 RDIGKLEDRVENL
-1132 ETLTSLTLL
+1132 ETVTSLTLL

-1169 DVNRTDFD
+1169 DVNRTDLG

-1200 PQVALEPSVNINTA
+1200 PQIALEPSVNISTA
-1214 DFSQNLSLLDSNV
+1214 DFSQNLPLLDSNV
-1227 QKTGDLITLKYTEKG
+1227 QKTGDLITLKYTEKE

-1278 NVFVSGG
+1278 NVFVDGG
-1285 TRRITGSF
+1285 SRTITGDF

-1305 KPDTHVR
+1305 EPDTHVR
-1312 SRNVSF
+1312 SRNVAF
-1318 VGGGLRPLAR
+1318 VGSGLRPLAR

-1343 KLIEIAM
+1343 KLIEVTM
-1350 SSGVFNIGENVS
+1350 SSGVFTVGEDVS
-1362 GFIGGRRIF
+1362 GFIGGTRIF
-1371 RARVIQ
+1371 SARVIQ
-1377 PNHKTGQYNKPAT
+1377 PNHKTGPYGSPT
-1390 TISLNPYD
+1390 TTVSLNPYD
-1398 RSVSLPTT
+1398 RSVSLPTS

-1417 IEALADEVQGRYFG
+1417 IEALSDEVQGRYFG
-1431 FVQKGVVLIGNTSGA
+1431 YVQKGIVLIGNTSGA

-1460 GDVGGSIFFRNPLAS
+1460 GDVSGSFFFRNPLAS
-1475 PPPPLRFKTGTNAYK
+1475 PPPPLRFKTGTSAYK
-1490 LTSSSTNAEPLKGSL
+1490 LTSSSTNAQPLPGSL
-1505 LISSAET
+1505 FISSAET
-1512 TYRATGIVDTFR
+1512 TYSATGIVDTFR
-1524 QTRVVVRTPPPP
+1524 QTRVVVRRPPPP
-1536 PPRPRRRRRRRG
+1536 PAPPIRIRVPE
-1548 GKDPLAQ
+1548 DPLAQ

-1561 TGAFMTSV
+1561 TGAFLTSV
-1569 DLFFANKDEAE
+1569 DLFFASKDEAE
-1580 KVTIEVRTVELGTPT
+1580 KVSVEIRTVELGTPT

-1610 QINTSTDGTVPTNV
+1610 QISTSTDGTVATNV
-1624 KFPSPIYLEPNAE
+1624 KFPSPIYLEPNTE

-1659 RTVNTTTLPNAE
+1659 KTVNTTTLPNAE

-1686 SQNGSIWTPSQFEDL
+1686 SQNGTIWTASQFEDL
-1701 KFKLYKANFT
+1701 KFTLYKANFST
-1711 TTTGTAFFYNTPLTP
+1711 SPGTAFFYNTPLTP
-1726 TDSNL
+1726 TDYNL
-1731 PKLNAD
+1731 PRLTAD
-1737 SIKTLPRRLKVGIN
+1737 SIKTLPRQLKIGIT
-1751 TTNTMNAVLQVGR
+1751 TTNTMGAVLQVGR

-1776 FIDQVGGRV
+1776 FIDQVGGRLD
-1785 NTLSPSIVGAGYSNG
+1785 TLSPSIVGAGYSNG

-1808 TITGNGSNS
+1808 TITGNGSNG

-1823 SGGVVSSVSPTT
+1823 SGGVISSVSPTT
-1835 DGNGYVIGDVVGV
+1835 DGNGYVVGDVVGV

-1859 KITVTE
+1859 KVTVTT

-1877 QGQTFDTGDLVVYD
+1877 QGETFDTGDLVVYD
-1891 SNTAVSY
+1891 SDTAVSY

-1903 LSSTVLDSLSEGNII
+1903 LSSTVLDSLSEGNVI
-1918 EVTHHSHGMHAS
+1918 EITHHNHGMHAS
-1930 NNIVTLSDIEPNT
+1930 NNVVTLSDIQPNT
-1943 LSTTLT
+1943 VPSTLT
-1949 SELSNNGGSVSVA
+1949 SELSNSGASISVA
-1962 NTSLFG
+1962 NTSIFG

-1974 TSRGFAKINNE
+1974 TSRGFVKINNE

-1998 SGSLGIGTRG
+1998 AGSLGIGTRG

-2068 GDTLLCFTSDNQVGG
+2068 GDSLLSFTSDNQVGG
-2083 DGAVGTR
+2083 SGAVGTR
-2090 NIQYNTLEP
+2090 NIQFNTIEP
-2099 RVNVITPGEGTS
+2099 RVNVITPGQGTS

-2125 GIEPSFIDQGFEP
+2125 GNEPSFIDQGFESV
-2138 IELNVDNSLSTPR
+2138 ELNVDNSLSTPR

-2198 GRNRINNPI
+2198 GRNRLNNPI
-2207 SDYTIDGRVNLSSED
+2207 ADYTVDGRVNLNSED
-2222 PHSSIYVTNRVDL
+2222 PHSAIYVTNKIDL

-2250 HASADFRLLYQLFR
+2250 HASADFRVLYQLFR

-2279 FNNLNDTDGDGFG
+2279 FNNLKDTDGDGFG

-2337 VMSGTNEARSPQ
+2337 VMSGTNEARAPQ
-2349 FKDFRA
+2349 FKDFRT

>member
-31 FPVQARELTTLQSIL
+31 SPVQARELTTLQSIL
-46 QNQVENFGSHIFKE
+46 QNQIENFGSHIFKE
-60 GSMVIPGNISYDG
+60 GSMVIPGNINYDG
-73 EYTSIKINSDYL
+73 EYTSVKINSDYL
-85 GIPVTT
+85 GIPVTA
-91 YVDKLIGKRLR
+91 YVDKLVGKRLK
-102 GQTSGVTASVD
+102 GQTSGVTASID
-113 KFLDISP
+113 KFLDVSP
-120 AEGITDLTLFVGY
+120 SEGITDLTLFVRY
-133 HSSNESGEI
+133 HDSSDVGEI
-142 ASFDDGEVLIVEEGF
+142 STFSDGEVLIVEESF
-157 TYGNTSVNA
+157 TYGNTAVNA
-166 GDVVAT
+166 GDTVAT
-172 VVSEDSAS
+172 VVAEDAAA
-180 IGSNVSIGTGVYF
+180 IGSNVSIGQGVYF
-193 IRGTFVDVTTDK
+193 IRGTFVDVATDK

-217 RVGLEII
+217 RVGLEIT
-224 EELITAKDDDSLYD
+224 EELITAKDDSSLYD

-267 YDDKTFVELLRIEDG
+267 YDDKTFVELIRIEDG

-288 NSSVYSIIKD
+288 NTSVYSVIKD

-327 MSNEGVYFEDQI
+327 MSNEGVYFDDQI
-339 TDQGNTASED
+339 TDQGNTPSED

-367 ETISTTVVDVEKPRD
+367 ETISTTVLDVEKPRD
-382 TRSVSDALV
+382 TRSETDVLV
-391 PFEFGTVLRLNN
+391 PFEFGTLLRLNN
-403 VNGSPFIGV
+403 VNGTPFIGV
-412 NNNDNIV
+412 DNNDNLV
-419 NLFNQRKTTAN
+419 GLHNQRKTTAN
-430 ATAGSG
+430 ATGGSG
-436 TQVGRAR
+436 TQIGRAR
-443 VYSYGLTDSA
+443 IYSFGLSDA
-453 YSNASSKFNLSL
+453 PYSDASSQFDLYL

-479 VTNAQL
+479 VSNAQL

-502 NAQGGGSATVNL
+502 NAQGGGSDTVNL

-527 KINGTSLVS
+527 RINGTTLVS
-536 RSVTSVRTFGIED
+536 RSIKRVRTFGIED
-549 VKSVFQDS
+549 IKSVFQDS
-557 TAVDSELKSD
+557 TSVDSELKSD

-574 QKKTAPNFSIADQ
+574 QRKTAPNFSIADQ
-587 ITISNAGIATVAGKN
+587 ITISSAGIATVAGKN
-602 FVGIKK
+602 FVGIKS
-608 DSIVRYQTSSLSVPT
+608 DAIIRYQTSSLSVPT
-623 FNRVSAVAADGL
+623 FNRVESVAADGL
-635 TMTLAATTDVANV
+635 SMTLAVASDVANV
-648 CAGPITEG
+648 CDGNIVAG
-656 TVNFTIGAPIVKN
+656 TVNFTIGAPIVRNK
-669 NGGMYAP
+669 GGMYAP
-676 LEETSVAT
+676 LEQTDVST
-684 VGLSGSNLTVTT
+684 VGLSGSNLVVST
-696 QIREKSTNDSG
+696 QIREKSTSAAG

-727 ADRYSIHY
+727 AERYSIHY
-735 SDGSIEDLTSDQ
+735 SDGSTEDLTSDQ
-747 FSLGTDGNVTI
+747 FTLGTDGNVTI
-758 TGLTASQSSN
+758 KGLTASQSSN
-768 VTVNATVKKIGISEK
+768 VTVNATVKKIGITEK
-783 RKDYIRS
+783 RKDYVRS
-790 EKININQCRTGVT
+790 EKINITRCQSGVT
-803 TSLTGLTQSNFYGTR
+803 TSLTGLTQSDFFGTR

-828 PDVVKVIAVYE
+828 ADVVKVVAVYE
-839 ALDINIPVLDKL
+839 SLDTNAPVLDKL
-851 IFPSG
+851 AFPAG
-856 LALDTNSILGEKIL
+856 LALNTNSILGEKIL

-892 YLNDSKFS
+892 YLNDSTFS
-900 IGELVNFEESNINSI
+900 VGELVEFEESNITSI
-915 ISNITIGNYQNVTDH
+915 ISTITIGNYQDVTRH

-957 RRLLI
+957 RRLLV

-977 YTVNSYDPERYKFD
+977 YTVNSYDSERYKFD
-991 IPTLPSEARAS
+991 IPTLPSGVRAS
-1002 DILDVRPR
+1002 DILDMRPR
-1010 VTAFDPSTS
+1010 VTAFDPSTN

-1038 LVVTPEESSIVDFA
+1038 LVVSPEESSIVDFS

-1057 IDKISLNKDG
+1057 IDRISLDKNG
-1067 VFTVTKGTSAVN
+1067 VFTVTKGISAVN
-1079 PKAPTSVDEAMEI
+1079 PKAPTSVDDAMEI
-1092 ATLKLPAYLYNPEDI
+1092 ATLKLPAYLYNTDDI

-1119 RDIGKIEDRVENL
+1119 RDIGKLEDRVENL

-1169 DVNRTDFD
+1169 DVDRTNIDD
-1177 SSDIAVDSRT
+1177 SDISVDSAT
-1187 NTLTTPRDFFSLK
+1187 NTLITPRDFFSLK
-1200 PQVALEPSVNINTA
+1200 PQIALEPSINISTA
-1214 DFSQNLSLLDSNV
+1214 DFGQDLPLLDSNV
-1227 QKTGDLITLKYTEKG
+1227 QKTGELITLKYTEKE

-1269 TPASDNWTR
+1269 TPASDNWVR
-1278 NVFVSGG
+1278 NVFVDGG
-1285 TRRITGSF
+1285 TRTITSATGETY
-1293 NGSFI
+1293 I
-1298 ETIKISS
+1298 ETVKISS
-1305 KPDTHVR
+1305 EPDTHVR
-1312 SRNVSF
+1312 SRNVAF
-1318 VGGGLRPLAR
+1318 AAGGLRPLAR

-1336 SGIDIAP
+1336 SGIDVAP
-1343 KLIEIAM
+1343 KLIEITM
-1350 SSGVFNIGENVS
+1350 SSGVFTVGEDVS
-1362 GFIGGRRIF
+1362 GFIGGTRVF
-1371 RARVIQ
+1371 SARVIQ
-1377 PNHKTGQYNKPAT
+1377 PNHKTGAYNNPTT

-1417 IEALADEVQGRYFG
+1417 IEALSDEVQGRYFG
-1431 FVQKGVVLIGNTSGA
+1431 FVQKGVVLVGNTSGA
-1446 QATVSDVRLFTDTF
+1446 QASVSDVRLFTDTF
-1460 GDVGGSIFFRNPLAS
+1460 GDLGGSIFFRDPLAS
-1475 PPPPLRFKTGTNAYK
+1475 PPPPLRFKTGTNSYK
-1490 LTSSSTNAEPLKGSL
+1490 LTSSSTNATPLKGSL

-1524 QTRVVVRTPPPP
+1524 QTRVIVRRPPPP
-1536 PPRPRRRRRRRG
+1536 PPRRRRRG

-1561 TGAFMTSV
+1561 TGAFLTSV
-1569 DLFFANKDEAE
+1569 DLFFSNKDEAE
-1580 KVTIEVRTVELGTPT
+1580 KVTVEVRTVELGTPT
-1595 NQLVDDFSRVTLEPS
+1595 NELVDDFSRVTLEPS
-1610 QINTSTDGTVPTNV
+1610 QVNTSSDGTVATNV
-1624 KFPSPIYLEPNAE
+1624 KFPSPIYLEPNTE
-1637 YAVVI
+1637 YAIVI

-1647 NQYEHWVARMGE
+1647 NQYEHWIARMGE
-1659 RTVNTTTLPNAE
+1659 RTINTTTLPNAE

-1686 SQNGSIWTPSQFEDL
+1686 SQNGTIWTASQFEDL
-1701 KFKLYKANFT
+1701 KFKLYKANFST
-1711 TTTGTAFFYNTPLTP
+1711 TPGTAFFYNTPLTT

-1737 SIKTLPRRLKVGIN
+1737 SIKTLPRRLKIGI
-1751 TTNTMNAVLQVGR
+1751 TTTTTMNSVLQVGR

-1776 FIDQVGGRV
+1776 FIDQVGGRLD
-1785 NTLSPSIVGAGYSNG
+1785 TLSPSIVGAGYSNG

-1808 TITGNGSNS
+1808 TITGNGSGG

-1823 SGGVVSSVSPTT
+1823 ASNVISSVTPTT
-1835 DGNGYVIGDVVGV
+1835 DGNGYVVGDVVGV
-1848 TTSNMVKGRGA
+1848 TTSNMEKGRGA
-1859 KITVTE
+1859 KVTVTA

-1877 QGQTFDTGDLVVYD
+1877 QGETFDTGDLVVYESD
-1891 SNTAVSY
+1891 TAVSY

-1943 LSTTLT
+1943 VPSTLT
-1949 SELSNNGGSVSVA
+1949 SELTNSAASISVA
-1962 NTSLFG
+1962 NTSIFG
-1968 TFEGIS
+1968 TFEGIT
-1974 TSRGFAKINNE
+1974 TSRGFVKVNNE

-1998 SGSLGIGTRG
+1998 AGTLGIGTRG

-2035 INKQHSMSSNALL
+2035 INTQHNMSSNALL
-2048 NASQDIDK
+2048 NSSQDIDK

-2068 GDTLLCFTSDNQVGG
+2068 GDTILSFTSDNQVGG
-2083 DGAVGTR
+2083 SGAVGTR
-2090 NIQYNTLEP
+2090 NIQYNTIEP

-2111 LSASIRTTSGTSAG
+2111 LSAQIRTTSGTSAG
-2125 GIEPSFIDQGFEP
+2125 GIEPSFIDQGFESV
-2138 IELNVDNSLSTPR
+2138 ELNVDNALSTPR
-2151 IVASEVN
+2151 IVASEIN

-2169 RSFTLGIQ
+2169 RSFTLGITL
-2177 MNSSDSNLSPVI
+2177 NSNDSNLSPVI
-2189 DTQNMTMIY
+2189 DINNMTMIY
-2198 GRNRINNPI
+2198 GRNRLNNPI
-2207 SDYTIDGRVNLSSED
+2207 SDYTVDGRVNLNRED
-2222 PHSSIYVTNRVDL
+2222 PHSSVYVTNKVDL

-2250 HASADFRLLYQLFR
+2250 HASADFRVLYQLFR
-2264 TDSSGIETSYQLFPG
+2264 TDSGGIETTYQLFPG
-2279 FNNLNDTDGDGFG
+2279 YNNLKDTDGDGFG

-2309 SASADGQF
+2309 PASVNGEF
-2317 SEYQFSA
+2317 YEYQFTA
-2324 DNLEQFTGFRIKI
+2324 DNLEQFDGFRIKI
-2337 VMSGTNEARSPQ
+2337 VMSGTNEARSPE
-2349 FKDFRA
+2349 FKDLRV